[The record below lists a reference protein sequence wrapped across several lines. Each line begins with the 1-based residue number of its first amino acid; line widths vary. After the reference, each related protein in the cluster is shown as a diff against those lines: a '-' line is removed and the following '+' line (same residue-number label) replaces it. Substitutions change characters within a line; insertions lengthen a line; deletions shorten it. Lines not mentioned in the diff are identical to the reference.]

1 MNPSCSRVHSTIG
14 RAWGRLL
21 LAPAACV
28 LLALAACNGTA
39 VVTLTSTASQDNF
52 LAYRV
57 GLVSVQLESSSG
69 KSGLKILPSSTTV
82 DLTTLAGVSEV
93 LGAAAVTK
101 GNYKSALLTL
111 DYSAAQIVYDDGSL
125 NGIALTPV
133 GANGQALGQIQ
144 LTVNLDPSDS
154 FSVSSKGSSRLSLN
168 FSLAASNVV
177 NLSAKTVTVTPVV
190 AASALPIDGNPVRVR
205 GPISGVTTGDL
216 TSSSSGSFSMGIWPF
231 NGSVAGAGKLSVVPS
246 TSTTYE
252 INGSASTGTAGEG
265 LLASVGSGTLAVAYG
280 TLTSAEQSTTTTTAG
295 ATTTTSSNEVTFT
308 ASQVLAGS
316 SVQGAGFD
324 RVTGT
329 VSARNGDTL
338 TVEDGTLVADDGVET
353 FLGGTTF
360 VIVGANTVV
369 TEFGQ
374 GVAQFNTTQQ
384 ITVGSSIDAFGAATI
399 QSSGNA
405 TLDASAGRVRLDT
418 TTASGLVTAQGTG
431 ALTVN
436 LAFLDGRTSAPLDF
450 AGTGA
455 VPGAYS
461 VTTGNLDLTNSTVGA
476 PVIVT
481 GLPGAFGAA
490 PPVFTA
496 STLLD
501 PTTINAVLMV
511 DWGAGTAAPFATFD
525 STAIDVDSRNSG
537 LGARHQ
543 IQVGAQII
551 DIVGLASD
559 PLIVPNSTSPN
570 TVYCIA
576 HMQSSTIQ
584 NFDTYD
590 AFVTQLQA
598 ELNGST
604 LVTGLTAIGQYT
616 ASTFSL
622 AATSITLSLNN

>member
-1 MNPSCSRVHSTIG
+1 MNPSCSRKHSVIG
-14 RAWGRLL
+14 RACGRLL

-28 LLALAACNGTA
+28 LAALAACNGTA
-39 VVTLTSTASQDNF
+39 VVTLTSTASQDSF

-57 GLVSVQLESSSG
+57 GLASVQLQSSSG
-69 KSGLKILPSSTTV
+69 KPALKILPASTTV
-82 DLTTLAGVSEV
+82 DLSALTGVSEV
-93 LGAAAVTK
+93 LGAAAVAK
-101 GNYKSALLTL
+101 GNYKSALVTL

-125 NGIALTPV
+125 NGVVLTPV
-133 GANGQALGQIQ
+133 GANGRALGQIQ

-154 FSVSSKGSSRLSLN
+154 FSVSSKGSSRLALDFN
-168 FSLAASNVV
+168 LAATNVV

-190 AASALPIDGNPVRVR
+190 AASALPIDAKPVRIR
-205 GPISGVTTGDL
+205 GPIAGVTSGDL
-216 TSSSSGSFSMGIWPF
+216 TATTGGSFSMGIWPF
-231 NGSVAGAGKLSVVPS
+231 NGTVAGAGNLSVVPS

-265 LLASVGSGTLAVAYG
+265 QLASAGSGTLTVAYG
-280 TLTSAEQSTTTTTAG
+280 TMTSAQQSTTTTTAG
-295 ATTTTSSNEVTFT
+295 NTTTTSSNEVTFT

-316 SVQGAGFD
+316 SVQGSGFD

-360 VIVGANTVV
+360 VIVGANTLV

-374 GVAQFNTTQQ
+374 GVAQFNTSQQ
-384 ITVGSSIDAFGAATI
+384 ITVGSSIDAFGVATI
-399 QSSGNA
+399 QSAGNA

-418 TTASGLVTAQGTG
+418 GTASGLVTAQGSG
-431 ALTVN
+431 ALTLN
-436 LAFLDGRTSAPLDF
+436 LAFLGGRAIAPFDF
-450 AGTGA
+450 VGTGA
-455 VPGAYS
+455 APGAYS

-481 GLPGAFGAA
+481 GLPSSFGAA
-490 PPVFTA
+490 PPNFTA
-496 STLLD
+496 ATLLD
-501 PTTINAVLMV
+501 PTTIDAALMV
-511 DWGAGTAAPFATFD
+511 DWGAGTATPFATYD
-525 STAIDVDSRNSG
+525 STAIDVDSHNSS
-537 LGARHQ
+537 LGARHR
-543 IQVGAQII
+543 IQLGAQII

-559 PLIVPNSTSPN
+559 PLIVPNSTSSN
-570 TVYCIA
+570 TVYSIA
-576 HMQSSTIQ
+576 HLQSSTIE

-598 ELNGST
+598 ELNGTT

>member
-1 MNPSCSRVHSTIG
+1 MR

-21 LAPAACV
+21 LAPAACALLV
-28 LLALAACNGTA
+28 LGACNGTA

-57 GLVSVQLESSSG
+57 GLVSVELESSSG
-69 KSGLKILPSSTTV
+69 KAGLRILPASTTV
-82 DLTTLAGVSEV
+82 DLTTLTGVSEV
-93 LGAAAVTK
+93 LGAAAVAK
-101 GNYKSALLTL
+101 GNYKSALVTL

-125 NGIALTPV
+125 DGVALTPV
-133 GANGQALGQIQ
+133 DANGHALGQIQ

-154 FSVSSKGSSRLSLN
+154 FSVTSKGSSRLALN
-168 FSLAASNVV
+168 FNLAASNVV
-177 NLSAKTVTVTPVV
+177 NLSATTVTVTPVV
-190 AASALPIDGNPVRVR
+190 AASALPIDAKMVRVR

-216 TSSSSGSFSMGIWPF
+216 TSTTSGSFSMGIWPF
-231 NGSVAGAGKLSVVPS
+231 NGTVAGAGTLSVVPS

-252 INGSASTGTAGEG
+252 INGSASTGTAGESQ
-265 LLASVGSGTLAVAYG
+265 LATLGGGTLTVAYG
-280 TLTSAEQSTTTTTAG
+280 TLTSAQQSTTTTT
-295 ATTTTSSNEVTFT
+295 TTGTTSTTSTNLVTFT

-316 SVQGAGFD
+316 SVQGSGFD

-338 TVEDGTLVADDGVET
+338 TVEDGTLVADDGVES

-360 VIVGANTVV
+360 VIVGANTLI

-374 GVAQFNTTQQ
+374 GVAEFITPQQ
-384 ITVGSSIDAFGAATI
+384 VTVGSSIDAFGVATI
-399 QSSGNA
+399 QSAGNA
-405 TLDASAGRVRLDT
+405 TLDTSAGRVRLDT
-418 TTASGLVTAQGTG
+418 TTASGLVTVQGTG
-431 ALTVN
+431 ALTLN
-436 LAFLDGRTSAPLDF
+436 LAFLGGRAIAPFDF
-450 AGTGA
+450 VGSGA
-455 VPGAYS
+455 APGEYS

-481 GLPGAFGAA
+481 GLPSAFGAA
-490 PPVFTA
+490 PPNFTA

-501 PTTINAVLMV
+501 PTTIDAALMV

-525 STAIDVDSRNSG
+525 STAIDVDSHNSSIG
-537 LGARHQ
+537 TRHQ
-543 IQVGAQII
+543 IQVGAQLV

-570 TVYCIA
+570 TVYSIA
-576 HMQSSTIQ
+576 HLQSSTIE

-590 AFVTQLQA
+590 AFVTQLQT
-598 ELNGST
+598 ELNGTT
-604 LVTGLTAIGQYT
+604 LATGLTAVGQYT
-616 ASTFSL
+616 AATFSL